1 MDHLRHDARRI
12 AELPPDERLVRLGSD
27 RWIGYT
33 RAVNALDRMDLLLA
47 TQAGRVRPENMLLVG
62 PSNNGKS
69 TIAEKFL
76 RQHPRYTSDQGDR
89 QIVPV
94 LSVQMPPDATANRF
108 HALLLDSLGAPVGQM
123 HAADRRGAIALNLM
137 RACEVRLLLIDE
149 LHNVLCVT
157 SSRQRELLGLLRYL
171 GNELRIPIVAL
182 GTKDAWLAL
191 RLDDQLENRFQP
203 ILLPKWSDDAET
215 GRLLASFEALL
226 PLREASELGTRVLR
240 RAIIE
245 KSDGLIGEV
254 HQLLSAATIQAL
266 TDGRERITVDDIA
279 SCPFEAPSLRRQMM
293 ERELRA

>member
-1 MDHLRHDARRI
+1 MDHLRLDTRHI
-12 AELPPDERLVRLGSD
+12 AELPPDARLHHLRSD
-27 RWIGYT
+27 SWIGYT
-33 RAVNALDRMDLLLA
+33 RAVNALDRMNLLLA

-76 RQHPRYTSDQGDR
+76 RQHARHTSAEGDR

-94 LSVQMPPDATANRF
+94 LSVQMPPDATVGRF

-123 HAADRRGAIALNLM
+123 HTADRRGAMALNLM
-137 RACEVRLLLIDE
+137 RACDVRLLLIDE
-149 LHNVLCVT
+149 LHNVLCVS

-203 ILLPKWSDDAET
+203 FLLPKWGDDAET

-226 PLREASELGTRVLR
+226 PLRDASGLGMRDLR

-254 HQLLSAATIQAL
+254 HQLLSAATVQAL
-266 TDGRERITVDDIA
+266 MAGRERITVDDIA
-279 SCPFEAPSLRRQMM
+279 TCPFEAPSLRRQMM